1 MGKESFPNAWER
13 YRLGLK
19 LDPADAITRYEGF
32 HGARVS
38 YQQFHRPVLIQHR
51 LIDIHR
57 QQFDLQLCG
66 EVFHGAKGMLAHLIR
81 DGIILECLSHNE
93 RTLIILL
100 PCRIL
105 KRFFSTT
112 VILVWKRSMP
122 SYIEAV
128 VETSS

>member
-19 LDPADAITRYEGF
+19 LDPADAITRYEEF

-57 QQFDLQLCG
+57 QQFDFQLCG
-66 EVFHGAKGMLAHLIR
+66 EVFHGANGIVAHLIR
-81 DGIILECLSHNE
+81 DGIILECLSRDE